1 MLQAGVIMEGQQDIS
16 ENADNPAAI
25 PRRALRPAELVELK
39 ILARTGKESLEA
51 VYVGLATFNLSE
63 DDEPFE
69 STQVRFDDLG
79 ILLDDIIRY
88 CSEELKKA
96 DLPKRRK

>member
-1 MLQAGVIMEGQQDIS
+1 MNEQTDIV
-16 ENADNPAAI
+16 ENPDNPAAI
-25 PRRALRPAELVELK
+25 PKRPLRPAELVELK

-51 VYVGLATFNLSE
+51 VYAGLATFNLSE

-79 ILLDDIIRY
+79 ILLDDIMNY

-96 DLPKRRK
+96 DLPRHKKK

>member
-1 MLQAGVIMEGQQDIS
+1 MNEQTDIV

-25 PRRALRPAELVELK
+25 PRRPLRPAELVELK

-51 VYVGLATFNLSE
+51 VYAGLATFNLTE

-69 STQVRFDDLG
+69 STKIRFDDLG
-79 ILLDDIIRY
+79 ILLDDIMKF
-88 CSEELKKA
+88 CSDELKKA
-96 DLPKRRK
+96 DLPRKKK